1 VPIEGESTVI
11 VADTSVLINFLKID
25 RMDLI
30 GCHPDSFLVI
40 DHVQDEILSDY
51 PQQLDCFNV
60 ACDSGYIKIESVIDP
75 AELELFARLAV
86 GNRLGAGERAA
97 IAVALHR
104 GYTLAIDDRKALN
117 RALREAGTALTT
129 LQVVQTQDIVVK
141 LIRQG
146 VLALD
151 AADAILDD
159 WAKHHRFKLKISS
172 FSELL

>member
-1 VPIEGESTVI
+1 MPIEVESTVI

-30 GCHPDSFLVI
+30 GLHPDSFLVI
-40 DHVQDEILSDY
+40 DHVQNEILSDY
-51 PQQLDCFNV
+51 PQQLDCFEN
-60 ACDSGYIKIESVIDP
+60 ACASGHIKIESVTDP
-75 AELELFARLAV
+75 SELELFARLAV

-117 RALREAGTALTT
+117 RALREAGAALTALR
-129 LQVVQTQDIVVK
+129 VVQTQDIVVT

-146 VLALD
+146 ILCIED
-151 AADAILDD
+151 ADAILVD
-159 WAKHHRFKLKISS
+159 WAKNHRFKLKISS
-172 FSELL
+172 FSEIL